1 MQFADAS
8 SIPFRD
14 PGTKHREGNI
24 QFKYLLTGEAGS
36 PQNYELSQVRTA
48 DRFYGPPHRHNF
60 DQIRYVIKG
69 RFGQPGKL
77 EMQEGEVGYY
87 PEGTPYQIDSG
98 DSDILILQ
106 FGGASGN
113 GFTHYE
119 ELRRNYP
126 ILAGKG
132 EFTDGVFRWHEP
144 PPGTAKQQDGY
155 EALWELIN
163 GKPLVYPRQ
172 RYRHPVLM
180 NPEGF
185 AWMPAKDKGVFSREL
200 GRFNERGTGV
210 TQVRISAGTG
220 TRLASP
226 DTIRLLYVLEGTG
239 RIGERE
245 LAPGCAFEIR
255 RGESFP
261 ATATQDLLLLD
272 FQLPRFD
279 NAPAGTTHAGNAQAS
294 SSSTRPE
301 ALA

>member
-24 QFKYLLTGEAGS
+24 RFKYLLTGQAGS
-36 PQNYELSQVRTA
+36 PQNYELSQVRTTE
-48 DRFYGPPHRHNF
+48 RFHGPPHRHNF

-77 EMQEGEVGYY
+77 EMLEGEVGYY

-98 DSDILILQ
+98 DSEILILQ
-106 FGGASGN
+106 FGGAAGH

-126 ILAGKG
+126 VLAEKG
-132 EFTDGVFRWHEP
+132 EFKDGIFRWHEP

-163 GKPLVYPRQ
+163 RKPLVYPKQ

-185 AWMPAKDKGVFSREL
+185 AWMPTNDKGVLSREL
-200 GRFNERGTGV
+200 GRFNERGTGI
-210 TQVRISAGTG
+210 TQVCVQAGAG
-220 TRLASP
+220 ARLASP
-226 DTIRLLYVLEGTG
+226 DTIRLLYVIEGTG
-239 RIGERE
+239 SAGGHE
-245 LAPGCAFEIR
+245 LTPGCAFEIL
-255 RGESFP
+255 RGESVQV
-261 ATATQDLLLLD
+261 TAAQTLLLLD

-279 NAPAGTTHAGNAQAS
+279 A
-294 SSSTRPE
+294 
-301 ALA
+301 ALATSSNPTPTGALA